1 MSDRIWPRLG
11 AACGTVYVLA
21 LMGGPMLGQ
30 GTVVVAAEL
39 VALTLFVAFAAYLA
53 SILRAAEGPG
63 AWLAPTVLAA
73 VAVDTA
79 IKFAGV
85 GAGYAARDLPDGRL
99 HDALHEIN
107 SVAFIV
113 TMMPLALA
121 AAATSVVVLRTR
133 VLPRAFGWSGLAVA
147 AALVVNGS
155 DLGSEFGPAFLLFLA
170 WTLALSI
177 RLTLRV
183 STQTPAPAS
192 TPAAVP
198 GITATVAS

>member
-1 MSDRIWPRLG
+1 VVDMSDQIWPRLG
-11 AACGTVYVLA
+11 AATGAVYVLA
-21 LMGGPMLGQ
+21 LMGGPSLGQ

-39 VALTLFVAFAAYLA
+39 VALTLFVAFAAYLT

-79 IKFAGV
+79 IKFAGI
-85 GAGYAARDLPDGRL
+85 GAGHAARDLPDGRL
-99 HDALHEIN
+99 HDVLHEMN
-107 SVAFIV
+107 NVSFIV

-121 AAATSVVVLRTR
+121 TAATSVVVLRTG

-147 AALVVNGS
+147 AALVANGAA
-155 DLGSEFGPAFLLFLA
+155 LGSEFGPAFLAFLA

-177 RLTLRV
+177 RLSWR
-183 STQTPAPAS
+183 APLVPV
-192 TPAAVP
+192 TTGEAVP
-198 GITATVAS
+198 VG

>member
-1 MSDRIWPRLG
+1 MSNQIWPRLG
-11 AACGTVYVLA
+11 AATGAVYVLA
-21 LMGGPMLGQ
+21 LMGGPSLGQ

-39 VALTLFVAFAAYLA
+39 VALTLFVAFAAYLT

-99 HDALHEIN
+99 HDALHEMN
-107 SVAFIV
+107 NVSFIV

-121 AAATSVVVLRTR
+121 TAAASAVVLRTS
-133 VLPRAFGWSGLAVA
+133 VLPRVFGWSGLAVA
-147 AALVVNGS
+147 AALVANGS

-177 RLTLRV
+177 RLMLR
-183 STQTPAPAS
+183 TPSPSPVTAPPV
-192 TPAAVP
+192 TVP
-198 GITATVAS
+198 VG

>member
-1 MSDRIWPRLG
+1 MSDQIWPRLG
-11 AACGTVYVLA
+11 AATGAVYVLA
-21 LMGGPMLGQ
+21 LMGGPSLGQ
-30 GTVVVAAEL
+30 GTVVVAAEF
-39 VALTLFVAFAAYLA
+39 VALTLFVAFAAYVT

-85 GAGYAARDLPDGRL
+85 GAGYAARDLPDGQL
-99 HDALHEIN
+99 HDTLHEIN
-107 SVAFIV
+107 NVSFMV

-177 RLTLRV
+177 RLMLR
-183 STQTPAPAS
+183 TPAPA
-192 TPAAVP
+192 PV
-198 GITATVAS
+198 TAPPVTAPVG